1 MTERRDPP
9 RIDIA
14 LNVKRVQVLW
24 RGRTIADSSRALRL
38 VEGSHPPVLYI
49 PREDADMTLMQRT
62 AHETR
67 CPWKGTANYYS
78 LHVGDVTAEN
88 AVWTYE
94 TPIPGVAE
102 IANHLAFYPTRVDAI
117 EEVDGG

>member
-9 RIDIA
+9 RIDVA
-14 LNVKRVQVLW
+14 PNAKRVRVMW

-38 VEGSHPPVLYI
+38 LEGSHPPVFYI

-78 LHVGDVTAEN
+78 LHAGDATAEN

-94 TPIPGVAE
+94 TPIPGVAT

-117 EEVDGG
+117 EEVENG